1 MDSDWWKQVP
11 CHFNWQLERDCTV
24 DYKTLVNKLDS
35 QLETRDE
42 VGWRD
47 SVCDLLLF
55 RGYIEVFP
63 KFKEVN
69 LNPVKARE
77 FFLQGEEEAR
87 ELDDNQERQAC
98 LTVSSANRLWLLENF
113 KQGGSAAPND
123 EREMLLKTLTENWL
137 AKPTAQSEEL
147 HAYMYVIEGFALAR
161 LGLTRCQEALQ
172 RYKRATEVIQ
182 SKASW
187 FHTCGEL
194 VGRLARKDTK
204 SNTDRYD
211 EMDEEIKYYEKAIEL
226 DPTNDAARCEMAS
239 VLIRIPERS
248 IEAKRLIEE
257 ARDESC
263 QVILVKARF
272 YRRQNELLKALEVLQ
287 KGEKLKTP
295 RSDIFFQMSLIYS
308 HVAKQSNNHDDKYRY
323 LRGEMSC
330 IDKCLEKEPGHYFA
344 LLNKAWAHH
353 KLKEYDRAEETYLEA
368 IEKFKS
374 SEQSH
379 LETQHRFVQHL
390 VKSNSGRRVTEK
402 AASICEEIFDS
413 CVKILKERPGEME
426 NKITGEWGYLTEAT
440 KNLKKYY
447 SNIPDGHVK
456 IRQLQFKLFQVN
468 IKD

>member
-11 CHFNWQLERDCTV
+11 CHFNWQLEKDCTV
-24 DYKTLVNKLDS
+24 DYKTIVNKLDS
-35 QLETRDE
+35 KLETRDE

-77 FFLQGEEEAR
+77 FFLQAEEEAR

-113 KQGGSAAPND
+113 RQSGSAAPND

-147 HAYMYVIEGFALAR
+147 HAYIYVIEGFALAR

-187 FHTCGEL
+187 YHTCGGL
-194 VGRLARKDTK
+194 VGRFARKGEK
-204 SNTDRYD
+204 SNADRYD

-226 DPTNDAARCEMAS
+226 DPTNDAARCDMAL
-239 VLIRIPERS
+239 VLRKIPERS
-248 IEAKRLIEE
+248 NEARRLIEE
-257 ARDESC
+257 ASDESC

-272 YRRQNELLKALEVLQ
+272 YRWQNELQKALDVLQ
-287 KGEKLKTP
+287 KGEELKTP
-295 RSDIFFQMSLIYS
+295 RSDIFFQKSLIYS
-308 HVAKQSNNHDDKYRY
+308 QLAKQSNNNDDKYRY
-323 LRGEMSC
+323 LRDEMSN
-330 IDKCLEKEPGHYFA
+330 IDKCLAKEPGHFYAFVY
-344 LLNKAWAHH
+344 KAWAHH
-353 KLKEYDRAEETYLEA
+353 KLREYDRAEATYLEA
-368 IEKFKS
+368 IERFKS
-374 SEQSH
+374 SLQDH
-379 LETQHRFVQHL
+379 LQAQHWYVQHL

-402 AASICEEIFDS
+402 AASICEEIFHS
-413 CVKILKERPGEME
+413 CVKILKERPGELE
-426 NKITGEWGYLTEAT
+426 NRITGKWDT
-440 KNLKKYY
+440 
-447 SNIPDGHVK
+447 
-456 IRQLQFKLFQVN
+456 
-468 IKD
+468 

>member
-11 CHFNWQLERDCTV
+11 CHFNWQLEKDCTV
-24 DYKTLVNKLDS
+24 DYETIVNKLDS
-35 QLETRDE
+35 KLETRDE

-55 RGYIEVFP
+55 RGYIEVSQ

-77 FFLQGEEEAR
+77 FFLQAEEEAR

-98 LTVSSANRLWLLENF
+98 LTVSSANRLWLLEKF
-113 KQGGSAAPND
+113 KQSGSAAPND

-147 HAYMYVIEGFALAR
+147 HAYIYVIEGFALAR

-187 FHTCGEL
+187 YHTCGEL
-194 VGRLARKDTK
+194 VGRFARKHTK
-204 SNTDRYD
+204 SATDRYD
-211 EMDEEIKYYEKAIEL
+211 GMDEEIKYYEKAIEL
-226 DPTNDAARCEMAS
+226 DPTNDAARCDMAS
-239 VLIRIPERS
+239 VLIKIPERS
-248 IEAKRLIEE
+248 NEARRLIEE

-272 YRRQNELLKALEVLQ
+272 YRRQNELQNALDVLQ

-295 RSDIFFQMSLIYS
+295 RSDIFFQKSLIYS
-308 HVAKQSNNHDDKYRY
+308 QLAKQSNNNDDKYRY
-323 LRGEMSC
+323 LRAEMRN
-330 IDKCLEKEPGHYFA
+330 IDKCLAKEPGHFYAFVH
-344 LLNKAWAHH
+344 KAWAHH
-353 KLKEYDRAEETYLEA
+353 KLREYDRAEATYLEA
-368 IEKFKS
+368 IKRFES
-374 SEQSH
+374 SLQDR
-379 LETQHRFVQHL
+379 LEAQHWYVQHL

-402 AASICEEIFDS
+402 AASICEEIFKS
-413 CVKILKERPGEME
+413 CVKILKERPGELE
-426 NKITGEWGYLTEAT
+426 NRITGKWGYLTEAT

-456 IRQLQFKLFQVN
+456 IRQLQFQLFQVN